1 MKIIFPIVLLTV
13 ILGCTSV
20 PSKAKKVAMN
30 QEIENPQ
37 TTDTATFGSGCFWC
51 VEAIFQQIEGVVS
64 VKSGYEGGTSAN
76 PTYEEVCT
84 GATGHAEVCQLIFD
98 PKKVNYKTLLQ
109 AFWESHDPTTLN
121 KQGGDVGTQ
130 YRSVIFYHSAEQK
143 TIAEFY
149 KNELQKSG
157 AFENEIVTTIVPA
170 EVFYEAEKYHQNY
183 FNQNGDQPYCQFVIR
198 PKVEKF
204 QKAFKNKL
212 K

>member
-20 PSKAKKVAMN
+20 PSKAKKIAMN

-37 TTDTATFGSGCFWC
+37 MTDTATFGAGCFWC
-51 VEAIFQQIEGVVS
+51 VEAIFQQIEGVVL

-84 GATGHAEVCQLIFD
+84 GTTGHAEVCQITFD
-98 PKKVNYKTLLQ
+98 SQKVSYKTLLQ

-121 KQGGDVGTQ
+121 KQGGDIGTQ
-130 YRSVIFYHSAEQK
+130 YRSAIFYHSAEQK
-143 TIAEFY
+143 TTAEFY
-149 KNELQKSG
+149 KAELQKSG
-157 AFENEIVTTIVPA
+157 AFENEIVTEIVPA
-170 EVFYEAEKYHQNY
+170 ATFYEAEKYHQNY
-183 FNQNGDQPYCQFVIR
+183 FNQNGNQPYCQFVIR

>member
-1 MKIIFPIVLLTV
+1 MKIILPIVLLTV

-20 PSKAKKVAMN
+20 PLNAKKNTMN
-30 QEIENPQ
+30 HEIENPQ
-37 TTDTATFGSGCFWC
+37 TTDTATFGAGCFWC

-64 VKSGYEGGTSAN
+64 VKSGYEGGTRAN

-84 GATGHAEVCQLIFD
+84 GNTGHAEVCQLIFD
-98 PKKVNYKTLLQ
+98 PKKVSYKTLLQ

-130 YRSVIFYHSAEQK
+130 YRSAIFYHSSEQK
-143 TIAEFY
+143 TTAEFY
-149 KNELQKSG
+149 KTELQKSG
-157 AFENEIVTTIVPA
+157 AFENEIVTEIVPA
-170 EVFYEAEKYHQNY
+170 VIFYEAEKYHQNY

>member
-1 MKIIFPIVLLTV
+1 MLTV

-20 PSKAKKVAMN
+20 PTNAKKIAMN

-37 TTDTATFGSGCFWC
+37 MTDTATFGAGCFWC

-84 GATGHAEVCQLIFD
+84 GATGHAEVCQIIFD
-98 PKKVNYKTLLQ
+98 PKKVTYKTLLQ

-130 YRSVIFYHSAEQK
+130 YRSVIFHHSAEQQS
-143 TIAEFY
+143 TAEFY

-170 EVFYEAEKYHQNY
+170 EVFYEAENYHQNY
-183 FNQNGDQPYCQFVIR
+183 FNQNGNQPYCQFVIR

>member
-37 TTDTATFGSGCFWC
+37 MTDTATFGAGCFWC
-51 VEAIFQQIEGVVS
+51 VEAIFQQIEGVVL

-84 GATGHAEVCQLIFD
+84 GTTGHAEVCQIIFD
-98 PKKVNYKTLLQ
+98 SQKVSYKTLLQ

-121 KQGGDVGTQ
+121 KQGSDVGTQ
-130 YRSVIFYHSAEQK
+130 YRSAIFYHSSEQK
-143 TIAEFY
+143 TTAEFY
-149 KNELQKSG
+149 KAELQKSG
-157 AFENEIVTTIVPA
+157 AFENEIVTEIVPA
-170 EVFYEAEKYHQNY
+170 AIFYEAEKYHQNY
-183 FNQNGDQPYCQFVIR
+183 FNQNGNQPYCQFVIR

>member
-1 MKIIFPIVLLTV
+1 MKIILPIVLLTV

-20 PSKAKKVAMN
+20 PLNAKKITMN
-30 QEIENPQ
+30 HEIENPQ
-37 TTDTATFGSGCFWC
+37 TTDTATFGAGCFWC

-64 VKSGYEGGTSAN
+64 VKSGYEGGTRAN

-84 GATGHAEVCQLIFD
+84 GNTGHAEVCQLIFD
-98 PKKVNYKTLLQ
+98 PKKVSYKTLLQ

-130 YRSVIFYHSAEQK
+130 YRSAIFYHSSEQK
-143 TIAEFY
+143 TTAEFY
-149 KNELQKSG
+149 KTELQKSG
-157 AFENEIVTTIVPA
+157 AFENEIVTEIVPA
-170 EVFYEAEKYHQNY
+170 VIFYEAEKYHQNY

>member
-37 TTDTATFGSGCFWC
+37 MTDTATFGAGCFWC
-51 VEAIFQQIEGVVS
+51 VEAIFQQIEGVVL

-84 GATGHAEVCQLIFD
+84 GTTGHAEVCQIVFD
-98 PKKVNYKTLLQ
+98 SQKVSYKTLLQ

-130 YRSVIFYHSAEQK
+130 YRSAIFYHSAEQK
-143 TIAEFY
+143 TTAEFY
-149 KNELQKSG
+149 KAELQKSG
-157 AFENEIVTTIVPA
+157 AFENEIVTEIVPA
-170 EVFYEAEKYHQNY
+170 TIFYEAEKYHQNY
-183 FNQNGDQPYCQFVIR
+183 FNQNGNQPYCQFVIR

>member
-1 MKIIFPIVLLTV
+1 
-13 ILGCTSV
+13 
-20 PSKAKKVAMN
+20 MN

-37 TTDTATFGSGCFWC
+37 TTDTATFGAGCFWC

-64 VKSGYEGGTSAN
+64 VKSGYEGGTKAN

-98 PKKVNYKTLLQ
+98 PNKVTYKTLLQ

-130 YRSVIFYHSAEQK
+130 YRSVIFYHSADQK

>member
-1 MKIIFPIVLLTV
+1 MKIILPIVLLTV

-20 PSKAKKVAMN
+20 PLNAKKNTMN
-30 QEIENPQ
+30 HEIENPQ
-37 TTDTATFGSGCFWC
+37 TTDTATFGAGCFWC

-64 VKSGYEGGTSAN
+64 VKSGYEGGTRAN

-84 GATGHAEVCQLIFD
+84 GNTGHAEVCQLIFD
-98 PKKVNYKTLLQ
+98 PKKVSYKTLLQ

-130 YRSVIFYHSAEQK
+130 YRSTIFYHSSEQK
-143 TIAEFY
+143 TTAEFY
-149 KNELQKSG
+149 KTELQKSG
-157 AFENEIVTTIVPA
+157 AFENEIVTEIVPA
-170 EVFYEAEKYHQNY
+170 VIFFEAEKYHQNY

>member
-1 MKIIFPIVLLTV
+1 MKIILPIVLLTV

-20 PSKAKKVAMN
+20 PLNAKKNTMN
-30 QEIENPQ
+30 HEIENPQ
-37 TTDTATFGSGCFWC
+37 TTDTATFGAGCFWC

-64 VKSGYEGGTSAN
+64 VKSGYEGGTRAN

-84 GATGHAEVCQLIFD
+84 GNTGHAEVCQLIFD
-98 PKKVNYKTLLQ
+98 PKKVSYKTLLQ

-130 YRSVIFYHSAEQK
+130 YRSAIFYHTAEQK
-143 TIAEFY
+143 TTAEFY
-149 KNELQKSG
+149 KTELQKSG
-157 AFENEIVTTIVPA
+157 AFENEIVTEIVPA
-170 EVFYEAEKYHQNY
+170 VIFYEAEKYHQNY
-183 FNQNGDQPYCQFVIR
+183 FNQNGNQPYCQFVIR

>member
-1 MKIIFPIVLLTV
+1 MKIILPIVLLTV

-20 PSKAKKVAMN
+20 PLNAKKITMN

-37 TTDTATFGSGCFWC
+37 TTDTATFGAGCFWC

-64 VKSGYEGGTSAN
+64 VKSGYEGGTRAN

-84 GATGHAEVCQLIFD
+84 GNTGHAEVCQLIFD
-98 PKKVNYKTLLQ
+98 PKKVTYKTLLQ

-130 YRSVIFYHSAEQK
+130 YRSAIFYHSSEQK
-143 TIAEFY
+143 TTAEFY
-149 KNELQKSG
+149 KTELQKSG
-157 AFENEIVTTIVPA
+157 AFENEIVTEIVPA
-170 EVFYEAEKYHQNY
+170 VIFFEAEKYHQNY

>member
-1 MKIIFPIVLLTV
+1 MKIILPIVLLTV

-20 PSKAKKVAMN
+20 PLNAKKITMN

-37 TTDTATFGSGCFWC
+37 TTDTATFGAGCFWC

-64 VKSGYEGGTSAN
+64 VKSGYEGGTRAN

-84 GATGHAEVCQLIFD
+84 GNTGHAEVCQLIFD
-98 PKKVNYKTLLQ
+98 PKKVTYKTLLQ

-130 YRSVIFYHSAEQK
+130 YRSAIFYHSSEQK
-143 TIAEFY
+143 TTAEFY
-149 KNELQKSG
+149 KTELQKSG
-157 AFENEIVTTIVPA
+157 AFENEIVTEIVPA
-170 EVFYEAEKYHQNY
+170 VIFYEAEKYHQNY

>member
-1 MKIIFPIVLLTV
+1 MLTV

-20 PSKAKKVAMN
+20 PSKAKKIAMN

-37 TTDTATFGSGCFWC
+37 MTDTATFGAGCFWC
-51 VEAIFQQIEGVVS
+51 VEAIFQQIEGVVL

-84 GATGHAEVCQLIFD
+84 GTTGHAEVCQITFD
-98 PKKVNYKTLLQ
+98 SQKVSYKTLLQ

-121 KQGGDVGTQ
+121 KQGGDIGTQ
-130 YRSVIFYHSAEQK
+130 YRSAIFYHSAEQK
-143 TIAEFY
+143 TTAEFY
-149 KNELQKSG
+149 KAELQKSG
-157 AFENEIVTTIVPA
+157 AFENEIVTEIVPA
-170 EVFYEAEKYHQNY
+170 ATFYEAEKYHQNY
-183 FNQNGDQPYCQFVIR
+183 FNQNGNQPYCQFVIR

>member
-1 MKIIFPIVLLTV
+1 MKIILPIVLLTV

-20 PSKAKKVAMN
+20 PLNAKKVAMN
-30 QEIENPQ
+30 HEIKNPKM
-37 TTDTATFGSGCFWC
+37 TDTATFGAGCFWC

-84 GATGHAEVCQLIFD
+84 GASGHAEVCQLIFD
-98 PKKVNYKTLLQ
+98 PNKVTYKTLLQ

-130 YRSVIFYHSAEQK
+130 YRSVIFYHSNEQK

>member
-1 MKIIFPIVLLTV
+1 MKIILPIVLLTV

-20 PSKAKKVAMN
+20 PLNAKKNTMN
-30 QEIENPQ
+30 HEIENPQ
-37 TTDTATFGSGCFWC
+37 TTDTATFGAGCFWC

-64 VKSGYEGGTSAN
+64 VKSGYEGGTRAN

-84 GATGHAEVCQLIFD
+84 GNTGHAEVCQLIFD
-98 PKKVNYKTLLQ
+98 PKKVSYKTLLQ

-130 YRSVIFYHSAEQK
+130 YRSTIFYHSSEQK
-143 TIAEFY
+143 TTAEFY
-149 KNELQKSG
+149 KTELQKSG
-157 AFENEIVTTIVPA
+157 AFENEIVTEIVPA
-170 EVFYEAEKYHQNY
+170 VIFYEAEKYHQNY